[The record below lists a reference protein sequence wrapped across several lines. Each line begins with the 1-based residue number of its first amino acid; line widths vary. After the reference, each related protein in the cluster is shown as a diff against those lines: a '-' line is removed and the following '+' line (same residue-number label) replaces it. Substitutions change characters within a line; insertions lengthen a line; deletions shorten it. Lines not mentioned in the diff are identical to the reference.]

1 VGQRDWIL
9 GDPWLAG
16 CCGGGAGSCQDH
28 AALRCGPVPERLPS
42 LFFDRG
48 LPSEYAD
55 LVAGRARV
63 SGPADDQ
70 LAEADAVVAGL
81 RRWDD
86 DAMALGSKL
95 KVISRIGVGY
105 DTVDVAAAT
114 ARGIVVCHT
123 PGAPTVSTAE
133 HTVALLLAV
142 TKRLPVLMR
151 RAAHG
156 LPAGSAEG
164 MELDGRVL
172 GLLGYGRIARRV
184 AFAARALG
192 MDTIA
197 YDPFVAESQDQG
209 ARLVSADDLWQQSD
223 VITLH
228 APATSDTHHIVND
241 AALDRMKPGAYLV
254 NCARGSLVDHDALLR
269 ALDDG
274 RLTGAAL
281 DVTEPEPLPSG
292 HPLLVHPRVIVTPH
306 MASSTVEGRRRL
318 YKHAVDNALAVLS
331 GLPAT
336 VVPEQT
342 KSSRS

>member
-1 VGQRDWIL
+1 VAVRVLWHGRPEGFGKQ
-9 GDPWLAG
+9 
-16 CCGGGAGSCQDH
+16 
-28 AALRCGPVPERLPS
+28 AALRCGLVPERLPV
-42 LFFDRG
+42 LFFDRQ

-63 SGPADDQ
+63 GGPGDDQ
-70 LAEADAVVAGL
+70 LAEADGVVAGL

-86 DAMALGSKL
+86 GAMALGSKL
-95 KVISRIGVGY
+95 RVISRIGVGY

-114 ARGIVVCHT
+114 ERGIVVCHA
-123 PGAPTVSTAE
+123 PAAPTVSTAE

-142 TKRLPVLMR
+142 TKRLPALMR
-151 RAAHG
+151 RAAEG

-184 AFAARALG
+184 AVAARALG

-197 YDPFVAESQDQG
+197 HDPFVAEGEDH
-209 ARLVSADDLWQQSD
+209 RTRMVSAGDLWQQSD

-228 APATSDTHHIVND
+228 APATTDTHHIVNH
-241 AALDRMKPGAYLV
+241 ATLGRMKPGAYLV
-254 NCARGSLVDHDALLR
+254 NCARGSLVDHDALLG
-269 ALDDG
+269 ALDHG
-274 RLTGAAL
+274 RLAGAGL

-292 HPLLVHPRVIVTPH
+292 HPLLLHPGVIVTPH
-306 MASSTVEGRRRL
+306 MASSTVDGRRRL
-318 YKHAVDNALAVLS
+318 YKHAIDNALAVLS
-331 GLPAT
+331 GSPAT

-342 KSSRS
+342 RSSRS

>member
-1 VGQRDWIL
+1 M
-9 GDPWLAG
+9 
-16 CCGGGAGSCQDH
+16 
-28 AALRCGPVPERLPS
+28 PERFPL
-42 LFFDRG
+42 LFFDREF
-48 LPSEYAD
+48 PSEYAD

-63 SGPADDQ
+63 IGPADDQ
-70 LAEADAVVAGL
+70 LADADAVVAGL

-86 DAMALGSKL
+86 DAMARGSNL

-123 PGAPTVSTAE
+123 PAAPTVSTAE

-142 TKRLPVLMR
+142 TKRLPAMMQ
-151 RAAHG
+151 RAAEG
-156 LPAGSAEG
+156 LPGGSADG

-172 GLLGYGRIARRV
+172 GLFGYGRIARRV
-184 AFAARALG
+184 ALAARALG

-197 YDPFVAESQDQG
+197 HDPFVAEGDDG
-209 ARLVSADDLWQQSD
+209 TRLMSADDLWRHSD

-241 AALDRMKPGAYLV
+241 ATLARMNSGAYLV
-254 NCARGSLVDHDALLR
+254 NCARGSLVDHDALLG
-269 ALDDG
+269 ALKDG
-274 RLTGAAL
+274 WLAGAAL

-292 HPLLVHPRVIVTPH
+292 HPLLVHPGVIVTPH

-318 YKHAVDNALAVLS
+318 YTQAVDNALAVLS

-342 KSSRS
+342 RSSRS